1 MILRTGKHL
10 IKIPFSPGCTREQK
24 LSKRP
29 HTLGNLI
36 TSMVTSD
43 FCSTDSSR
51 VRRPKQPL
59 GVK

>member
-29 HTLGNLI
+29 HTLGELDYVN
-36 TSMVTSD
+36 
-43 FCSTDSSR
+43 
-51 VRRPKQPL
+51 
-59 GVK
+59 GHE